1 MAVVQMQRMNIFG
14 LKADRKQILERVQR
28 WGLMEVDIQL
38 EDAQFSC
45 SDTLAQRQQFDRQ
58 IRALQQALE
67 LLDRY
72 APEKK
77 GLAGMLGGKT
87 QITQAEY
94 AAIVQDQAAVMRKAN
109 AMLEEEK
116 SIAADQAAIAKLQ
129 AQQESLTPW
138 LGLDVPM
145 NAKGTARA
153 ALLCGTLPGQWDQ
166 QTLQTE
172 LASLAPEVDAY
183 DAEILFQDRDLCYL
197 SFVVLREQAQPLEQA
212 LRGIGFARPA
222 ISCEKTPAQAREDMA
237 RQVRELED
245 QIAAA
250 QQRQAACGQERRAFQ
265 IAVDYYRTRAD
276 KYAVLGK
283 LPQSANTFL
292 ISGYV
297 PMREGQAFAKKLE
310 ADFAV
315 SAELEEPDPDADVP
329 VLLKNNKFG
338 AICEGILAS
347 FGLPGKGEIDPSFIT
362 ACFFVFLFGLML
374 SDAAY
379 GLIVSL
385 ACGICLLKFPRMGES
400 LKKSLQLFFWCGLS
414 TIFWGIMF
422 GGYFGDVVDVVSRTF
437 FGKEVT
443 VPAAWFVPLKD
454 PTRLLVYS
462 MLFGLIHLFT
472 GLALKGYLYL
482 KQKDIAGFLFDVV
495 CWFLM
500 LVGLIIMLLPTDLF
514 YGISQMTFAFPAGV
528 VTAGKI
534 MAAAGALGILL
545 MSARGKKNIGLRIAL
560 GAYDLYNITG
570 WLSDVLSYSRLL
582 ALGLATG
589 VIAQVVNQMGSM
601 LGGGVLGAIA
611 FIVIFIVGH
620 LLNLGINLLGAYV
633 HTCRLQYVEFFGK
646 FYEGTGHA
654 FEPFRNDTKY
664 IDIMEVNEK

>member
-197 SFVVLREQAQPLEQA
+197 SFVVLREQAQYAQGRGGLARAGRYGAPGA
-212 LRGIGFARPA
+212 GARRSNCRGAAKTGRLRPGAPGI
-222 ISCEKTPAQAREDMA
+222 
-237 RQVRELED
+237 
-245 QIAAA
+245 
-250 QQRQAACGQERRAFQ
+250 
-265 IAVDYYRTRAD
+265 
-276 KYAVLGK
+276 
-283 LPQSANTFL
+283 
-292 ISGYV
+292 
-297 PMREGQAFAKKLE
+297 
-310 ADFAV
+310 
-315 SAELEEPDPDADVP
+315 PDR
-329 VLLKNNKFG
+329 G
-338 AICEGILAS
+338 
-347 FGLPGKGEIDPSFIT
+347 
-362 ACFFVFLFGLML
+362 
-374 SDAAY
+374 
-379 GLIVSL
+379 
-385 ACGICLLKFPRMGES
+385 
-400 LKKSLQLFFWCGLS
+400 
-414 TIFWGIMF
+414 
-422 GGYFGDVVDVVSRTF
+422 
-437 FGKEVT
+437 
-443 VPAAWFVPLKD
+443 
-454 PTRLLVYS
+454 RLL
-462 MLFGLIHLFT
+462 
-472 GLALKGYLYL
+472 
-482 KQKDIAGFLFDVV
+482 
-495 CWFLM
+495 
-500 LVGLIIMLLPTDLF
+500 
-514 YGISQMTFAFPAGV
+514 
-528 VTAGKI
+528 
-534 MAAAGALGILL
+534 
-545 MSARGKKNIGLRIAL
+545 
-560 GAYDLYNITG
+560 
-570 WLSDVLSYSRLL
+570 
-582 ALGLATG
+582 
-589 VIAQVVNQMGSM
+589 
-601 LGGGVLGAIA
+601 
-611 FIVIFIVGH
+611 
-620 LLNLGINLLGAYV
+620 
-633 HTCRLQYVEFFGK
+633 
-646 FYEGTGHA
+646 
-654 FEPFRNDTKY
+654 
-664 IDIMEVNEK
+664 

>member
-129 AQQESLTPW
+129 VQQESLTPW

-145 NAKGTARA
+145 NAKGTAHA

-172 LASLAPEVDAY
+172 LASLAPEVDAF

-222 ISCEKTPAQAREDMA
+222 ISCEKTPAQTREDMA
-237 RQVRELED
+237 RQVRELEEK
-245 QIAAA
+245 IAAA

-265 IAVDYYRTRAD
+265 IAVEYYRTRAD

-443 VPAAWFVPLKD
+443 VPAAWFVPLN
-454 PTRLLVYS
+454 
-462 MLFGLIHLFT
+462 HLFT

-514 YGISQMTFAFPAGV
+514 YGISQMAFGFPAGV

-646 FYEGTGHA
+646 FYEGTGRA

>member
-87 QITQAEY
+87 QIT
-94 AAIVQDQAAVMRKAN
+94 
-109 AMLEEEK
+109 MLEEEK
-116 SIAADQAAIAKLQ
+116 SIAADQAAIAKLE

-145 NAKGTARA
+145 NAKGTAHA

-172 LASLAPEVDAY
+172 LASLAPEVDAF

-237 RQVRELED
+237 RQVRELEEK
-245 QIAAA
+245 IAAA

-646 FYEGTGHA
+646 FYEGTGRA